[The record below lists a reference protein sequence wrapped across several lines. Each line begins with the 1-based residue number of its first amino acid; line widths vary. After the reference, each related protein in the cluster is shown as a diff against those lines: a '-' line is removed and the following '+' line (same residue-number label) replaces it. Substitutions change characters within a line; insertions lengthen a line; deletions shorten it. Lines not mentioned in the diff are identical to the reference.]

1 MDMHSEINFSP
12 STKTQ
17 SEQVCSGRLITTLIN
32 HQPYNWDE
40 KNPSVWPQLYH
51 LCFYTFMCLHKT
63 LPEETVTPIIKTIID
78 STKSNIHYSSALHAY

>member
-17 SEQVCSGRLITTLIN
+17 SEQVCSGRLITAMIN

-40 KNPSVWPQLYH
+40 KFFLYGLSFIIYVFTH
-51 LCFYTFMCLHKT
+51 LCVYIKPDSGQALN
-63 LPEETVTPIIKTIID
+63 LISVTNEKVMLIATTMTWE
-78 STKSNIHYSSALHAY
+78 SLYA